1 MRVAVLTVSDSVS
14 RGERQDRS
22 GPGVAERCRAL
33 GWEVTSCEAVSDDR
47 EALEKR
53 LAALADSPSIDAVL
67 TTGGTGVGPRDTTP
81 EATMAVCQKILPGL
95 GELMRGKGREKNP
108 RAVLSRAVAGV
119 CNRALIVNLPGS
131 PRGAVESLD
140 VVADL
145 LPHAIEVLRGA
156 SHD

>member
-67 TTGGTGVGPRDTTP
+67 T
-81 EATMAVCQKILPGL
+81 E
-95 GELMRGKGREKNP
+95 
-108 RAVLSRAVAGV
+108 
-119 CNRALIVNLPGS
+119 
-131 PRGAVESLD
+131 
-140 VVADL
+140 VVPDDAAAWIA
-145 LPHAIEVLRGA
+145 PHATGPDAVHRPADVRGLLRFDAMANTVEDEGDRLAHGA
-156 SHD
+156 Q